1 MSACMGT
8 SPTALTETVYKHREN
23 VIYFAVET
31 RHEPTY
37 FHQ

>member
-8 SPTALTETVYKHREN
+8 SSVVLTETVYKHREN

-31 RHEPTY
+31 RHEPKY